1 VSDPTGSQVPPAG
14 VDSPGDV
21 ESESGGSLFRR
32 TIIRVMTVQI
42 VALLLLWLLQR
53 TYSG

>member
-1 VSDPTGSQVPPAG
+1 MTDPTGSQDPQAG
-14 VDSPGDV
+14 VVASDGT

-32 TIIRVMTVQI
+32 TIIRVMSVQV

-53 TYSG
+53 TYGG